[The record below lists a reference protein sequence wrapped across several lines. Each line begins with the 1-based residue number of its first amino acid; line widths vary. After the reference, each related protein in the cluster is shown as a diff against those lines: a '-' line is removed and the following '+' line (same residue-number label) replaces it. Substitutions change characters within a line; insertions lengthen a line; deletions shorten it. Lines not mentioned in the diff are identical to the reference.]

1 MHFVKSLE
9 LQFLKVTQQKKANKP
24 EFFFVVQSSKVVK
37 LEFSVI
43 RKQTLQQ
50 LMLGN
55 KVKLGNHES

>member
-1 MHFVKSLE
+1 MNEQDKTLE
-9 LQFLKVTQQKKANKP
+9 EKLS
-24 EFFFVVQSSKVVK
+24 EVK

-55 KVKLGNHES
+55 KVKLGKRES

>member
-24 EFFFVVQSSKVVK
+24 EFFVVQSSKVVK

-55 KVKLGNHES
+55 KVKLGKHES

>member
-9 LQFLKVTQQKKANKP
+9 LQFLKVAQQKKANKP

-50 LMLGN
+50 LM
-55 KVKLGNHES
+55 